1 MRHNKLHWRK
11 TAQKKPGRSRV
22 FMDLYAPEYGRIIY
36 TECIKK
42 PDPAK
47 SSWVSVRRAWVFRD
61 FFGDLSPL
69 KVRLRASGF
78 WPTPI
83 FVGASWVRRMGK
95 RLPPGD
101 PIHLRVE
108 AGRLY
113 LNRYSEACSLTA
125 AAHVVSNELSEA
137 DEAQLIDEAARILKS
152 LRISPEALQELVSK
166 TYVNGPISPSVEE
179 KKMLSLIAKAW
190 ILLAPFGVGTNDLR
204 QLVDNAVRNAWK

>member
-1 MRHNKLHWRK
+1 MTSPSEPGHELQLSRIDLSQSLK
-11 TAQKKPGRSRV
+11 TAAKVVGKFPGHVGLRFDAGCLTIEAGDTV
-22 FMDLYAPEYGRIIY
+22 ATAPAR
-36 TECIKK
+36 
-42 PDPAK
+42 
-47 SSWVSVRRAWVFRD
+47 
-61 FFGDLSPL
+61 
-69 KVRLRASGF
+69 GF

-113 LNRYSEACSLTA
+113 LNRYSEAYSLTA
-125 AAHVVSNELSEA
+125 AEHVVSNELSEA
-137 DEAQLIDEAARILKS
+137 DEAELIAEAARILKS
-152 LRISPEALQELVSK
+152 LRISPDALQELVSK

-190 ILLAPFGVGTNDLR
+190 ILLAPYGVGTDDLR

>member
-1 MRHNKLHWRK
+1 MSPPAEPGCELQLSRVDFAQALK
-11 TAQKKPGRSRV
+11 TAAGVVGEFPGHVAIRFDAGYLTIEAGSTV
-22 FMDLYAPEYGRIIY
+22 ASAPAR
-36 TECIKK
+36 
-42 PDPAK
+42 
-47 SSWVSVRRAWVFRD
+47 
-61 FFGDLSPL
+61 
-69 KVRLRASGF
+69 GF

-125 AAHVVSNELSEA
+125 AEHVVSNELSEA
-137 DEAQLIDEAARILKS
+137 DEAELIGEAARILKS
-152 LRISPEALQELVSK
+152 LRISTGALQELVSK

-190 ILLAPFGVGTNDLR
+190 ILLAPFGVGTDDLR
-204 QLVDNAVRNAWK
+204 HLVDNAVRNAWK

>member
-1 MRHNKLHWRK
+1 MSPPSEPGHELHLSRVDFAQALK
-11 TAQKKPGRSRV
+11 TATQVIGKFPGHVGLRFDAGCLTIEAGGTV
-22 FMDLYAPEYGRIIY
+22 A
-36 TECIKK
+36 TV
-42 PDPAK
+42 PA
-47 SSWVSVRRAWVFRD
+47 R
-61 FFGDLSPL
+61 GL
-69 KVRLRASGF
+69 
-78 WPTPI
+78 WPAPI

-125 AAHVVSNELSEA
+125 AEHVVSNELSDA
-137 DEAQLIDEAARILKS
+137 DEAELIGEAARILKS
-152 LRISPEALQELVSK
+152 LRISPDALQELVSK

-190 ILLAPFGVGTNDLR
+190 ILLAPFGVGTDDLR

>member
-1 MRHNKLHWRK
+1 MSPPAEPGHELQLSRVDFAQALK
-11 TAQKKPGRSRV
+11 TAAEVIGKFPGHVGIR
-22 FMDLYAPEYGRIIY
+22 FDAGYLIIEAGG
-36 TECIKK
+36 TVATV
-42 PDPAK
+42 PA
-47 SSWVSVRRAWVFRD
+47 R
-61 FFGDLSPL
+61 
-69 KVRLRASGF
+69 GF

-83 FVGASWVRRMGK
+83 FVGASWVRRIGK

-125 AAHVVSNELSEA
+125 AEHVVRNELSEA
-137 DEAQLIDEAARILKS
+137 DEAELIAEAARILKF
-152 LRISPEALQELVSK
+152 LRISPDALQELVSK

-190 ILLAPFGVGTNDLR
+190 ILLAPFGVGTDDLR
-204 QLVDNAVRNAWK
+204 HLVDNAVRNAWK

>member
-1 MRHNKLHWRK
+1 MMPPSEPGNELHVSRTDFAQALK
-11 TAQKKPGRSRV
+11 TAVQVIGKFPGHVGLHFDAGCLTLEAGGSV
-22 FMDLYAPEYGRIIY
+22 ATAPAR
-36 TECIKK
+36 
-42 PDPAK
+42 
-47 SSWVSVRRAWVFRD
+47 
-61 FFGDLSPL
+61 
-69 KVRLRASGF
+69 GF

-125 AAHVVSNELSEA
+125 AEHVVSNEPSEA
-137 DEAQLIDEAARILKS
+137 DEAELIGEAARILKS

-190 ILLAPFGVGTNDLR
+190 VLLAPFGVGTDDLR

>member
-1 MRHNKLHWRK
+1 MSPPSEPGHELHLSRVDFAQALK
-11 TAQKKPGRSRV
+11 TAAQVIGKFPGHVGLRFDAGCLTIEAGGTV
-22 FMDLYAPEYGRIIY
+22 AIAPAR
-36 TECIKK
+36 
-42 PDPAK
+42 
-47 SSWVSVRRAWVFRD
+47 
-61 FFGDLSPL
+61 
-69 KVRLRASGF
+69 GF

-125 AAHVVSNELSEA
+125 AEHIVSNELSEA
-137 DEAQLIDEAARILKS
+137 DEAELIAEAARILKS
-152 LRISPEALQELVSK
+152 LRISPDALQELVSK

-190 ILLAPFGVGTNDLR
+190 ILLAPFGVGTDDLR